1 MERNFLTPTNVLFEC
16 AIINCSFKFCS
27 SPVGF
32 SRKKNVNRFFVS
44 FVSGITEIYENVP
57 QRT

>member
-1 MERNFLTPTNVLFEC
+1 MYFLSVLLLIVHLNSVLLLLDFLE
-16 AIINCSFKFCS
+16 
-27 SPVGF
+27 
-32 SRKKNVNRFFVS
+32 KKNVNRFFVS